1 MNRWMN
7 EYMLL
12 CASSKSNEEKLDPIL
27 NEQIVLQKTV
37 KIEKDLVKELHHQK
51 VYSYQDTIKLQ
62 SSRQYGTGTKTE
74 I

>member
-12 CASSKSNEEKLDPIL
+12 CASSKQSNEEKLDPIL

-37 KIEKDLVKELHHQK
+37 KIERDSVKELESRHHQK
-51 VYSYQDTIKLQ
+51 VYSHQDTIKL
-62 SSRQYGTGTKTE
+62 
-74 I
+74 